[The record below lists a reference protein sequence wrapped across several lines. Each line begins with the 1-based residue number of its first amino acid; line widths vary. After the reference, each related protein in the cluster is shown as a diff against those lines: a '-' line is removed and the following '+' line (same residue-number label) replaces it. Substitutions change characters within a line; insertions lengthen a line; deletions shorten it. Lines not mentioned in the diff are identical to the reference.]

1 MITSGGRNSTAAE
14 AVDALDIPLTAFVQA
29 TTTHWAAP
37 PPPGGVGGTYHQ
49 PAGAETQNNE
59 TLFPQQ
65 LSLAFT
71 GAVTDHIG
79 AWLQLTYFQQTGTFG
94 IDTWEVRYA
103 DQTANKNWQ
112 SQGGEVGA

>member
-1 MITSGGRNSTAAE
+1 MRSCSRR
-14 AVDALDIPLTAFVQA
+14 
-29 TTTHWAAP
+29 
-37 PPPGGVGGTYHQ
+37 
-49 PAGAETQNNE
+49 
-59 TLFPQQ
+59 Q

-103 DQTANKNWQ
+103 DQTANKNWLWGVLFNNDRDYAGRLQ
-112 SQGGEVGA
+112 HRRCERAAPDSVRHPEFSRPLTSPLPRPRSC